1 MSKVPLFHDRLHAGR
16 PNLAFSSS
24 PTLTHH
30 PDKLASSS
38 SLALT
43 HHRSDRLASFFS
55 PALTHH
61 RSDKLAETAPLGIGR
76 AGTRVDILNAIRE
89 AGRVK

>member
-43 HHRSDRLASFFS
+43 HHRSDRLA
-55 PALTHH
+55 
-61 RSDKLAETAPLGIGR
+61 ETAPLGIGR